1 MEIRPDRAGAP
12 AKIQKSAVKDL
23 DRAFYPEN
31 ILLPLMEV
39 IHDRA
44 VIELFRGCTQGCRF
58 CQAGYIYRPVRERS
72 LNTCLEQAKNLLMNT
87 GYPDL
92 SLSSL
97 SSSDYSNIKQLI
109 KILMK
114 SEEEKKVSIS
124 LPSMRIDTFSCELAE
139 EVQKVR
145 KTGFTFAP
153 EAGSERL
160 RKVINKKV
168 TEEDL
173 INSVETALSYG
184 WKKIKLYFMIG
195 LPSETEE
202 DLQGMADL
210 IKKVMTAGNKHRF
223 SRLSVSFST
232 FVPKPHTPFQWEKQD
247 SIEKIKEKQKWLIKQ
262 LKGKKK
268 NSKLFISFHE
278 AEKSFL
284 EGIFARGDRKLGKLL
299 LKARDKGAR
308 FDNWTEQFDF
318 SIWQKAFES
327 AGISPEF
334 YTERERKEGE
344 ILPWDHI
351 SPGIEKGFLQEERRK
366 AFNGEITPDCRSGL
380 CFQCGV
386 CRELNL
392 KPLIY
397 PQGMEEI
404 LSPGTEKGP
413 SEEEKTKIRIKY
425 TRTGNAKFISHLG
438 LTRIIERAIRRGG
451 FPVAFSE
458 GFSPKPK
465 ISPGPPLSSG
475 IESICEVIDI
485 IMTEKINME
494 SFIKLM
500 NNYLPAGIK
509 ILTAK
514 EIPLKS
520 EALNSAIKVAV
531 YKIDL
536 ELKEKNIKE
545 DEIIE
550 NIYRF
555 IGQEKILFEK
565 VRKKSRRIIDIRP
578 LIIKLKV
585 LSSKKE
591 FLSFELWLN
600 FHEKGTIKPKELMD
614 LIGEKVT
621 PLSVITITRTGL
633 LTENFSETV

>member
-1 MEIRPDRAGAP
+1 MS
-12 AKIQKSAVKDL
+12 K
-23 DRAFYPEN
+23 
-31 ILLPLMEV
+31 
-39 IHDRA
+39 
-44 VIELFRGCTQGCRF
+44 
-58 CQAGYIYRPVRERS
+58 
-72 LNTCLEQAKNLLMNT
+72 
-87 GYPDL
+87 
-92 SLSSL
+92 SSL

-210 IKKVMTAGNKHRF
+210 IKKVMIAGNKHRF

-247 SIEKIKEKQKWLIKQ
+247 SIEKINEKQKWLIKQ

-404 LSPGTEKGP
+404 LSPGTKKETA
-413 SEEEKTKIRIKY
+413 EEEKTKIRIKY
-425 TRTGNAKFISHLG
+425 TRTGNAKFKIGRASC
-438 LTRIIERAIRRGG
+438 RER
-451 FPVAFSE
+451 V
-458 GFSPKPK
+458 
-465 ISPGPPLSSG
+465 
-475 IESICEVIDI
+475 
-485 IMTEKINME
+485 
-494 SFIKLM
+494 
-500 NNYLPAGIK
+500 
-509 ILTAK
+509 
-514 EIPLKS
+514 
-520 EALNSAIKVAV
+520 
-531 YKIDL
+531 
-536 ELKEKNIKE
+536 
-545 DEIIE
+545 
-550 NIYRF
+550 
-555 IGQEKILFEK
+555 
-565 VRKKSRRIIDIRP
+565 
-578 LIIKLKV
+578 
-585 LSSKKE
+585 
-591 FLSFELWLN
+591 
-600 FHEKGTIKPKELMD
+600 
-614 LIGEKVT
+614 
-621 PLSVITITRTGL
+621 
-633 LTENFSETV
+633 